1 MLIFGTSF
9 GTRLKTLIM
18 RTAAFRY
25 WNNKKEKLKQ
35 KFENLTDKD
44 LSFNEGKEKEMIE
57 MLGNKLGKTKKE
69 LLNIII
75 TL

>member
-1 MLIFGTSF
+1 
-9 GTRLKTLIM
+9 M
-18 RTAAFRY
+18 RTPSIRF
-25 WNNKKEKLKQ
+25 WNKKKAKLKQ

-44 LSFNEGKEKEMIE
+44 LSFIEGKEKEMIE
-57 MLGNKLGKTKKE
+57 MLGYKLGKTKQE